1 MTGTG
6 FGRRFPGVRPPGWS
20 RWPRWVKITVPV
32 AVLLG
37 FVAVG
42 QAASTPTAATPSS
55 TVPVTAVTA
64 PVTTTAAITVATT
77 AASDT
82 TTVVVTSTTVPATST
97 TPPSTTTVTTVP
109 GGASELASVFATIVV
124 APERDAASYDR
135 DLFGYPDVRDGA
147 GCNTRARV
155 LIRDSLTPAQ
165 VDPFGCGVVAG
176 DWYSLYDDVFLSD
189 PGDIQ
194 IDHVVALS
202 EAWRSGASTWP
213 SSRLVAFG
221 NDVDGVGS
229 LRAVSSTSNIS
240 KSDSDPANWLPP
252 SSKALCEYITDWVTV
267 KATWGLTM
275 DQVEHTVTARLVEQ
289 CTGLV
294 PGPPPVAPVTA
305 PPPAVAAEPPTGDVY
320 YARCA
325 DARAA
330 GAAPLYVG
338 EPGYRTALDGDKD
351 GIACE

>member
-1 MTGTG
+1 
-6 FGRRFPGVRPPGWS
+6 
-20 RWPRWVKITVPV
+20 
-32 AVLLG
+32 
-37 FVAVG
+37 
-42 QAASTPTAATPSS
+42 
-55 TVPVTAVTA
+55 
-64 PVTTTAAITVATT
+64 
-77 AASDT
+77 
-82 TTVVVTSTTVPATST
+82 
-97 TPPSTTTVTTVP
+97 
-109 GGASELASVFATIVV
+109 VV
-124 APERDAASYDR
+124 APERNASSYDR

-202 EAWRSGASTWP
+202 EAWRSGASGWP

-229 LRAVSSTSNIS
+229 LRAVSSTSNTS

-275 DQVEHTVTARLVEQ
+275 DQAEHTVTRRLVEQ
-289 CTGLV
+289 CTGVV
-294 PGPPPVAPVTA
+294 PGPPPVAPAVPVTA
-305 PPPAVAAEPPTGDVY
+305 PPAAVPAQQQPAGDVY

-338 EPGYRTALDGDKD
+338 EPGYRTALDRDKD

>member
-1 MTGTG
+1 VTATGS
-6 FGRRFPGVRPPGWS
+6 GRRFPGVRPPGWS
-20 RWPRWVKITVPV
+20 RWPLWLKIAVPL

-37 FVAVG
+37 LVAVG
-42 QAASTPTAATPSS
+42 QAASTPTAATPTS
-55 TVPVTAVTA
+55 TAPVTAVTA
-64 PVTTTAAITVATT
+64 AETTPTTAGAAIT
-77 AASDT
+77 S
-82 TTVVVTSTTVPATST
+82 VVVTSTTVPATST
-97 TPPSTTTVTTVP
+97 TPPSTTTATTAP
-109 GGASELASVFATIVV
+109 GDANALASVFATIVV
-124 APERDAASYDR
+124 APEQDAASYDR
-135 DLFGYPDVRDGA
+135 TVFGYTDVRDGA

-202 EAWRSGASTWP
+202 EAWRSGASTWS

-221 NDVDGVGS
+221 NDVDGVGT

-252 SSKALCEYITDWVTV
+252 SGKALCQYITDWVTV

-275 DQVEHTVTARLVEQ
+275 DQAEHTVTARLVEQ
-289 CTGLV
+289 CTGVV
-294 PGPPPVAPVTA
+294 PGPPPVMPAAAPADESNGQTS
-305 PPPAVAAEPPTGDVY
+305 GDAY

-325 DARAA
+325 DARTA
-330 GAAPLYVG
+330 GAAPLYIG
-338 EPGYRTALDGDKD
+338 APGYRAALDGDKD
-351 GIACE
+351 GVACE